1 MKLSALQAGFNL
13 DHIALESPTP
23 NELSKFYK
31 NFIMMEHVEKKN
43 QEIICEGQSRKVILI
58 KGKKNKLSYAGF
70 SCRNRKNLEQFKN
83 FIIANKVPFSKF
95 VNNHLEKGAF
105 SIIDPD
111 KNIISFGIRKKTK
124 IAFKNKFCMP
134 LQHLTFSSK
143 DVEQFEHFYCNMLGF
158 KTTDRVIHKNRS
170 LATSFLTSNHEHHT
184 IACFKSNKI
193 GIDHYSYEVSQW
205 ENIKI
210 LCDYFSQQ
218 NLKIIWGPGRHGPGN
233 NLFIFIEDLDKNWLE
248 FSAEL
253 EIIHDRKVNEWPQS
267 EKTLNLWG
275 KGILRS

>member
-43 QEIICEGQSRKVILI
+43 QEIICEGQNRKVILI

-111 KNIISFGIRKKTK
+111 KNIISFEFEKKQK
-124 IAFKNKFCMP
+124 
-134 LQHLTFSSK
+134 LH
-143 DVEQFEHFYCNMLGF
+143 
-158 KTTDRVIHKNRS
+158 
-170 LATSFLTSNHEHHT
+170 
-184 IACFKSNKI
+184 
-193 GIDHYSYEVSQW
+193 
-205 ENIKI
+205 
-210 LCDYFSQQ
+210 
-218 NLKIIWGPGRHGPGN
+218 LKINFVCLYNI
-233 NLFIFIEDLDKNWLE
+233 
-248 FSAEL
+248 
-253 EIIHDRKVNEWPQS
+253 
-267 EKTLNLWG
+267 
-275 KGILRS
+275 